1 MALQDPE
8 AGRVIEMQKPLDPN
22 ALPWTILEPQTDW
35 VQRIVLLYG
44 PSGSG
49 KTRLAAQF
57 PDPLLLSCDP
67 GTIGGATSAI
77 EFGVKQMKI
86 DSYDQVK
93 NLIPTLKAGAGTH
106 FKTLIIDSLSY
117 LGKTVM
123 RQVLLSSGREIPRF
137 EEYNLNY
144 ARTAM
149 LINNFA
155 ELKCHL
161 VFTAVDKFDKDEVTG
176 KIMGGPELVGK
187 LQKELPQACDVVARL
202 FTSTA
207 YDSNGKLQVK
217 YQYRTVPDDMYVG
230 KDRTQ
235 LMAKEGSTDINA
247 FNVLFREDEINPKQ
261 EVADAGAVS

>member
-1 MALQDPE
+1 MAALQDPE
-8 AGRVIEMQKPLDPN
+8 ANGGAQNAGSPPLDPN
-22 ALPWTILEPQTDW
+22 ALPWAPLAETNEW

-57 PDPLLLSCDP
+57 PKPLLLSCDP

-77 EFGVKQMKI
+77 EFKINQMKI
-86 DSYDQVK
+86 NDYDQAKKLVD
-93 NLIPTLKAGAGTH
+93 ILKKSAGVH
-106 FKTLIIDSLSY
+106 FQTLIIDSLSY
-117 LGKTVM
+117 LGKIVM
-123 RQVLLSSGREIPRF
+123 RAVLLSSGREIPRF

-155 ELKCHL
+155 ELKCHI

-202 FTSTA
+202 FTQTG
-207 YDSNGKLQVK
+207 YDSNGKIK
-217 YQYRTVPDDMYVG
+217 TTYKFRTVPDDMYVG
-230 KDRTQ
+230 KDRTN
-235 LMAKEGSTDINA
+235 LMAKEGDTNIEA
-247 FNVLFREDEINPKQ
+247 FNVLFREDELSSPAAPTTQ
-261 EVADAGAVS
+261 A